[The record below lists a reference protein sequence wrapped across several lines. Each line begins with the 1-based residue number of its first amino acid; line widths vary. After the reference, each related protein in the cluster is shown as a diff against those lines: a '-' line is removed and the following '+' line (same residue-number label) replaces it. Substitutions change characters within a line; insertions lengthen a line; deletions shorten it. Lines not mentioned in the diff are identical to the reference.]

1 MMKTG
6 KAAVKT
12 YGCKVNQYES
22 QLISENLE
30 AAGYLLSRDGGA
42 DVVVVNTCCVTG
54 KAEKEARSFIRK
66 SVSHGSRVLVTGC
79 AVRKSD
85 SFLDGFPPSV
95 EVYRDKDVLIKSVC
109 PAGRKSISR
118 FDGHTR
124 AFVKIEDGCE
134 NFCAY
139 CIIPFVRG
147 RVRSRPEDEI
157 AAEVGRLAQNGYKEV
172 VLTGIDLGSYGRD
185 TDTNLISLMEK
196 IKSIE
201 GLKRIRL
208 SSIEIFHLTAQLAE
222 YLMSNELF
230 CRHLHVPLQSGSDRI
245 LKAMGRRYVFSSYLK
260 MIENIRKMDSAG
272 RITFTTDVMVGF
284 PGETSEDFNLT
295 CKALET
301 VGFLRAHVF
310 RYSKREGTAAYRME
324 GQVPENVKKERER
337 ELQSVVKKMCYNVK
351 KSFEGMSLDVLVER
365 NAENGWEGYSSEY
378 VPVAFAGGSGLLNE
392 IVTVTGKTV
401 KGGFLIGEK

>member
-1 MMKTG
+1 
-6 KAAVKT
+6 
-12 YGCKVNQYES
+12 
-22 QLISENLE
+22 
-30 AAGYLLSRDGGA
+30 
-42 DVVVVNTCCVTG
+42 
-54 KAEKEARSFIRK
+54 
-66 SVSHGSRVLVTGC
+66 
-79 AVRKSD
+79 
-85 SFLDGFPPSV
+85 
-95 EVYRDKDVLIKSVC
+95 
-109 PAGRKSISR
+109 
-118 FDGHTR
+118 
-124 AFVKIEDGCE
+124 
-134 NFCAY
+134 
-139 CIIPFVRG
+139 
-147 RVRSRPEDEI
+147 
-157 AAEVGRLAQNGYKEV
+157 
-172 VLTGIDLGSYGRD
+172 
-185 TDTNLISLMEK
+185 
-196 IKSIE
+196 
-201 GLKRIRL
+201 
-208 SSIEIFHLTAQLAE
+208 
-222 YLMSNELF
+222 
-230 CRHLHVPLQSGSDRI
+230 
-245 LKAMGRRYVFSSYLK
+245 
-260 MIENIRKMDSAG
+260 MDSAG